1 MKRNVYLLLT
11 SSIVLTLFFAC
22 HKEDPPINEP
32 ETGSLII
39 KFAHYVDGNP
49 LIKDS
54 MIYTNEAGNQYEV
67 NDLKYFISDVQ
78 LHKTDGTIVNI
89 ADCNWSHYVD
99 NDIASTLTWNI
110 CDNITVGTY
119 DSISFRFGILSSKNI
134 SYMFVNPP
142 EVNMQWPEMLGGGYH
157 DMMLN
162 GKWKDSIQQIENF
175 NTHLGIGRVISGS
188 DTSFVDNSF
197 HVTLASS
204 GFTMTKGVAKEIQI
218 IMNIESWF
226 KTPYVYDHNH
236 YGQMIMENQTA
247 MHIISA
253 NGFDVF
259 TVGYIH

>member
-1 MKRNVYLLLT
+1 MKKNIYLLLAAT
-11 SSIVLTLFFAC
+11 LMLIVISSC
-22 HKEDPPINEP
+22 HKEDPPIDVP
-32 ETGSLII
+32 ETGNLVI

-49 LIKDS
+49 LQKDT
-54 MIYTNEAGNQYEV
+54 MIYTNAAGNQYEI
-67 NDLKYFISDVQ
+67 NELKYFISDLQ
-78 LHKTDGTIVNI
+78 LHKSGGTVINI
-89 ADCNWSHYVD
+89 DDCKWAYYVD
-99 NDIASTLTWNI
+99 NDITSTLTWNI
-110 CDNITVGTY
+110 CDKIPEGTY

-142 EVNMQWPEMLGGGYH
+142 EVDMQWPDVLGGGYH
-157 DMMLN
+157 DMQMN

-188 DTSFVDNSF
+188 DTTFVDNSF

-204 GFTMTKGVAKEIQI
+204 AFTMTKDATKEIQL
-218 IMNIESWF
+218 IMNIDSWF
-226 KTPYVYDHNH
+226 KTPFIYDHNH
-236 YGQMIMENQTA
+236 YGQSIMQNQNA